1 MRRREVEFR
10 WAMRERQWQYERLER
25 VLELVSTYCNAILSV
40 LNRVLSH
47 VMFDRLESE
56 LRVKS

>member
-1 MRRREVEFR
+1 MEFR
-10 WAMRERQWQYERLER
+10 QAMRERQQQYERLER

-40 LNRVLSH
+40 LNCVLSH

>member
-1 MRRREVEFR
+1 MRQ
-10 WAMRERQWQYERLER
+10 RQRQYERWER

-40 LNRVLSH
+40 LNCVLSH

-56 LRVKS
+56 LRVKSYYATAMLCRLN

>member
-1 MRRREVEFR
+1 
-10 WAMRERQWQYERLER
+10 MRERQWQYERLER

-40 LNRVLSH
+40 LNHVLSH
-47 VMFDRLESE
+47 VMFDRLESA

>member
-1 MRRREVEFR
+1 M
-10 WAMRERQWQYERLER
+10 
-25 VLELVSTYCNAILSV
+25 LELVSTYCNGILSV

-56 LRVKS
+56 LQVKS

>member
-1 MRRREVEFR
+1 
-10 WAMRERQWQYERLER
+10 MRERQRQYERLEQ
-25 VLELVSTYCNAILSV
+25 VVELVSTYCNAILSV

-47 VMFDRLESE
+47 VMFDRLKSE

>member
-1 MRRREVEFR
+1 
-10 WAMRERQWQYERLER
+10 MRERQQQYERLER
-25 VLELVSTYCNAILSV
+25 VLELVSTYCNVILSV
-40 LNRVLSH
+40 LNPVLSH

>member
-1 MRRREVEFR
+1 
-10 WAMRERQWQYERLER
+10 MRERQRQYERLER
-25 VLELVSTYCNAILSV
+25 GLELVSTYCNAILSV

-47 VMFDRLESE
+47 AMFRLESE

>member
-1 MRRREVEFR
+1 MWRREVEFR
-10 WAMRERQWQYERLER
+10 RAMRERQRQYERLKR
-25 VLELVSTYCNAILSV
+25 VLELVSTYCNGILSV
-40 LNRVLSH
+40 LNHVLSH